1 MYGGGR
7 ETGQGGAPASQS
19 QLSCRATEGTGRGRG
34 TLSPCAPPPRG
45 RQLRPQPT
53 LRPPHSKRR
62 ECGVPGAMQSPRGRR
77 ELSHMPPREALRGVT
92 PWSHFQQQGRS
103 AALGCSQG
111 PASHPLLVLGEGLG
125 GGPGHAPAWGAG
137 ASERRDQAARAA
149 ACVPR
154 AQACGW
160 PLCSAGDREDSSSCG
175 TGSVGT
181 KQGTAAVRWGKDP
194 HSPGGRKCSCPG
206 SSTASAGAR
215 VQS

>member
-111 PASHPLLVLGEGLG
+111 PASHPLLVLGRGLG
-125 GGPGHAPAWGAG
+125 WWTWPRPSLGSRSLGKKGP
-137 ASERRDQAARAA
+137 
-149 ACVPR
+149 
-154 AQACGW
+154 
-160 PLCSAGDREDSSSCG
+160 SSQGRSLRPQS
-175 TGSVGT
+175 TGMWM
-181 KQGTAAVRWGKDP
+181 AAVL
-194 HSPGGRKCSCPG
+194 GR
-206 SSTASAGAR
+206 
-215 VQS
+215 